1 MEQSKINMFIMTHNG
16 KFTPQ
21 QFSIIQDKLANIPD
35 EKSAIIFGQ
44 SYHDATIMLILSIFF
59 GSYGIDRML
68 LGDIGLGIVKLLTCG
83 GCGIWTIIDWFSI
96 KDKTYEVNFKKF
108 NESLMMI

>member
-1 MEQSKINMFIMTHNG
+1 MTHNG

-96 KDKTYEVNFKKF
+96 KNKTYEVNFKKF

>member
-1 MEQSKINMFIMTHNG
+1 MTHNG

>member
-1 MEQSKINMFIMTHNG
+1 MEQSKINMFVMSNNG

-21 QFSIIQDKLANIPD
+21 QFTIIQEKLSNIPD

-44 SYHDATIMLILSIFF
+44 NYHDATTMLILSIFL
-59 GSYGIDRML
+59 GSYGVDRML
-68 LGDIGLGIVKLLTCG
+68 LGDVGLGVVKLLTCG

-96 KDKTYEVNFKKF
+96 KDKTYESNFKKF

>member
-1 MEQSKINMFIMTHNG
+1 MTHNG

-59 GSYGIDRML
+59 GSYGIDRMS

>member
-1 MEQSKINMFIMTHNG
+1 MEQSKIDMFITTNNG

-21 QFSIIQDKLANIPD
+21 QFSIIKEKLSTLPDDKA
-35 EKSAIIFGQ
+35 AIVMSN
-44 SYHDATIMLILSIFF
+44 SYHDATTMLIISIFL
-59 GSYGIDRML
+59 GSYGVDRFM

-96 KDKTYEVNFKKF
+96 KEKTYDSNFKKF
-108 NESLMMI
+108 NESLMII